1 MGKKAEERAKEREI
15 YESCWHKMDGNI
27 RKYCEDYSV
36 QKIKRDFAKTIW
48 IIIALFIL
56 FLVTFVLRG
65 FKNLNTFDIT
75 LAAIAVISGIG
86 TYSMSLKYKKTFN
99 SVVMSPDA
107 EYAIAQLKDY
117 QYSYDQA
124 PPSMMDVLKHKDT
137 ETVASYTLGFKS
149 VEVRLNGLIP
159 GAKIGDRILL
169 VKRDTNPKLESGTC
183 FKMVYSGAYIDDNN
197 KVEDDI
203 VL

>member
-1 MGKKAEERAKEREI
+1 
-15 YESCWHKMDGNI
+15 MDENI

-36 QKIKRDFAKTIW
+36 QKIKRDFTKTTW
-48 IIIALFIL
+48 IVIALFTL
-56 FLVTFVLRG
+56 FLITFALRG
-65 FKNLNTFDIT
+65 FKNLNVFDTT
-75 LAAIAVISGIG
+75 LATIAVLLGIATDG
-86 TYSMSLKYKKTFN
+86 MIQKYKRTLY

-107 EYAIAQLKDY
+107 EYAIAQLKEY
-117 QYSYDQA
+117 YHYSYDQA
-124 PPSMMDVLKHKDT
+124 APSIMDILKHKDT
-137 ETVASYTLGFKS
+137 ETVASYPLGFKS

-169 VKRDTNPKLESGTC
+169 VKRNSNPKLESGTC
-183 FKMVYSGAYIDDNN
+183 FKMVYGGAYIDDNN

>member
-1 MGKKAEERAKEREI
+1 MGNKVEERAKEREI
-15 YESCWHKMDGNI
+15 YESCWHRMDENI
-27 RKYCEDYSV
+27 RKYCEDYSI
-36 QKIKRDFAKTIW
+36 QKVKRDIAKTTW
-48 IIIALFIL
+48 FIIALFTL
-56 FLVTFVLRG
+56 FLITFALRG
-65 FKNLNTFDIT
+65 FKNLNAFDTT
-75 LAAIAVISGIG
+75 LGMIMLLSSIG
-86 TYSMSLKYKKTFN
+86 TYGMSLKYKRTLY

-124 PPSMMDVLKHKDT
+124 APSMMDILKHKDT

-183 FKMVYSGAYIDDNN
+183 FKMIYNGAYIDDNN